1 VIKLKVPE
9 LLKKHNLNATD
20 LMRQANI
27 AYGTAFK
34 LAKGNGKGISFEVL
48 NTLCELFDVEAGE
61 ILEYIPDKDK

>member
-1 VIKLKVPE
+1 MIKLKVPE